1 MNPLQ
6 LTFVLAL
13 LAMVISA
20 PLGLEGRND
29 APSSAEDEGTPPHT
43 FRTEKWDTFGFHRH
57 GSSSSTYH
65 SHWCLNS
72 MVQTV

>member
-20 PLGLEGRND
+20 PLGLEGSND
-29 APSSAEDEGTPPHT
+29 APSSAEDEGTPPTHSERKMGHIWLSQT
-43 FRTEKWDTFGFHRH
+43 QVLFVYLPFSPVFEFN
-57 GSSSSTYH
+57 GSDR
-65 SHWCLNS
+65 
-72 MVQTV
+72 